1 MFTGI
6 ITPHLSYITKTCEG
20 NWTTK
25 WNIEQYEP
33 TNVWVNG
40 REVHPLDLEHFKRL
54 RLPIKPVEKR
64 EPAAFW
70 KIDENG
76 EITPEEDST
85 HPTLKRMDSSIVDV
99 KLDSAKWVVYSPL
112 NVEVSKRQKAKNRFA
127 SLKGE
132 RSDGFHVYNIHI
144 TCGSTVIQ
152 SECRF
157 NQFEEF
163 DKFVSSIQ
171 VKLKR
176 ILK

>member
-1 MFTGI
+1 
-6 ITPHLSYITKTCEG
+6 
-20 NWTTK
+20 
-25 WNIEQYEP
+25 
-33 TNVWVNG
+33 
-40 REVHPLDLEHFKRL
+40 
-54 RLPIKPVEKR
+54 
-64 EPAAFW
+64 
-70 KIDENG
+70 
-76 EITPEEDST
+76 
-85 HPTLKRMDSSIVDV
+85 MDSSIVDV